1 MSRSGIFE
9 DVDKDI
15 EKLKEKISILEEKI
29 RGFDVNKK
37 MIKAEAF
44 LSDNM
49 NHLSQTLD
57 LKPYCFI
64 YAELCVSI
72 PDMAVELLS

>member
-1 MSRSGIFE
+1 MNYAKARIELYIEMSRSGIFE

-37 MIKAEAF
+37 NDKSRSF
-44 LSDNM
+44 
-49 NHLSQTLD
+49 
-57 LKPYCFI
+57 FI
-64 YAELCVSI
+64 RQHESSFADS
-72 PDMAVELLS
+72 

>member
-1 MSRSGIFE
+1 MNYAKARIELYIEMSRSGIFE

-37 MIKAEAF
+37 
-44 LSDNM
+44 
-49 NHLSQTLD
+49 
-57 LKPYCFI
+57 
-64 YAELCVSI
+64 
-72 PDMAVELLS
+72 